1 MKPKLI
7 ILNGPLGI
15 GKSTLASRFADDH
28 PNTLRLDID
37 DIRRNISH
45 WREQAEQ
52 SAISSKQMSLAMA
65 RVHLGLGHDVVVAQ
79 IVRSVELFNE
89 FEQITKDTNAD
100 YYEVLLFTDKDEAIR
115 RFKERSY
122 AQGHASGFRPG
133 GLIDTG
139 GREEKLAIMYD
150 EMIET
155 ANQRPNTIKIEPELD
170 KEDATYRE
178 LLEKIGDS
186 PQLP

>member
-15 GKSTLASRFADDH
+15 GKSTLASRFAEEH
-28 PNTLRLDID
+28 PLTLRLDID
-37 DIRRNISH
+37 DIRRYISH

-52 SAISSKQMSLAMA
+52 SAISSKQMALAMA
-65 RVHLGLGHDVVVAQ
+65 RVHLELGHDVVVAQ

-89 FEQITKDTNAD
+89 FEQVAKDTNAD
-100 YYEVLLFTDKDEAIR
+100 YYEILLFTEKDEAIR

-122 AQGHASGFRPG
+122 AQGHTSGFRAG

-139 GREEKLAIMYD
+139 GRETKLASMYD

-155 ANQRPNTIKIEPELD
+155 ASQRPNTIKIEPEFGN
-170 KEDATYRE
+170 EDETYQE
-178 LLEKIGDS
+178 LLKKIGM
-186 PQLP
+186 